1 MRDFSGEQVNHN
13 QRTKECVGLIL
24 SFRSSHAGGD
34 APLEEAAPDFC
45 HQPSSSV
52 FLQGSEQEDQVQI
65 LFGKVL
71 MGHPLQVKAGA

>member
-45 HQPSSSV
+45 HQPSSSA
-52 FLQGSEQEDQVQI
+52 FLQG
-65 LFGKVL
+65 
-71 MGHPLQVKAGA
+71 